1 MKYLPPTRNVVFI
14 LLSWTWVTRNLCS
27 AFLSVRTLRGHHA
40 ALSSFRLG
48 QRPTA
53 RLLTRYYTNSTV
65 SDEDRRVLERFQRE
79 AAKKKE
85 IDEECILTI
94 HGNQYN
100 MTAWANA
107 HPGKDNNLSCRSRG
121 QGLAKTFLTDCFI
134 QAEPRF
140 YSSLIIE
147 MPPRRLKGPTTP
159 RTPTPC

>member
-14 LLSWTWVTRNLCS
+14 LLTWTWVTRNLCS

-40 ALSSFRLG
+40 ALSPFRLE

-94 HGNQYN
+94 HGDQYN

-107 HPGKDNNLSCRSRG
+107 HPGKKDNASSQLIRLS
-121 QGLAKTFLTDCFI
+121 LFLTCLFI
-134 QAEPRF
+134 KVELRF
-140 YSSLIIE
+140 YSSSIIE
-147 MPPRRLKGPTTP
+147 MPPKRLKGRTT
-159 RTPTPC
+159 RLTHMPC